1 MGDVFARL
9 QSFLASPFK
18 GEDGDLLDWVMLV
31 GITVSLMAAPLF
43 CSFAVSSGKKHKSAL
58 ISTPD
63 QLG

>member
-31 GITVSLMAAPLF
+31 GITV
-43 CSFAVSSGKKHKSAL
+43 AL
-58 ISTPD
+58 AILWSRVITRFTE
-63 QLG
+63 